1 MRYKNVTPSS
11 TYNRKQYVFTLKFQL
26 PLISLISGYVLSVAN
41 SSQGTKD
48 LKMKRTLQKERRKL
62 PATECKL

>member
-26 PLISLISGYVLSVAN
+26 PLISLISGYVLSVAKQQSGYQRLKNEEN
-41 SSQGTKD
+41 SAEGKKKITSHG
-48 LKMKRTLQKERRKL
+48 M
-62 PATECKL
+62 